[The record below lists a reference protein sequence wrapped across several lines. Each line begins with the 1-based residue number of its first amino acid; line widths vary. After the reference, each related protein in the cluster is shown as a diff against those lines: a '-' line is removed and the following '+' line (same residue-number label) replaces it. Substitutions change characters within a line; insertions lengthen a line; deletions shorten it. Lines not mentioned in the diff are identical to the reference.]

1 MTMHKQTGI
10 DQAKLSRL
18 TCKGGNKRAGQRGA
32 SLIEFS
38 IVAPAVT
45 LVGMGALQFALMF
58 NAKNHL
64 NHAAFMAARAGATN
78 HAVLTDGTVSTASI
92 QGAYIRALVP
102 LYIGESNPDE
112 IEEIT
117 KKARE
122 DLADNLQIE
131 IINPTQESFVDWNDA
146 ALSATLGKGKGPNG
160 SNARVIRNTGQAH
173 AGNQVGTASGQT
185 IQEANLLKI
194 RVTHGYQPAV
204 PVMSKLF
211 LYFYQHVLPQSG
223 LTAFEKQLLD
233 NERIPVITQATVQM
247 QSHPIWQQAMASIK
261 NQSGGGDGGTGSG
274 SGSGDGSGDGEG
286 GAEGSC
292 SVVSCEAPG
301 DPASGGGGDG
311 AGCVMEDQNYEA
323 SDSEILYFAFDSAE
337 LTDEAKA
344 DLDDFIDDYKDQEFD
359 GVEVHGFTDRQG
371 DAGYNMELSKRRAQ
385 AVQAYLKTH
394 GFTDKPIKVIAK
406 GETDPKEACPGDD
419 AAPDMQKCLA
429 SNRRVVITLKNVVIG
444 SSASQTS
451 DEAAPDQSAD
461 PDVSP

>member
-1 MTMHKQTGI
+1 MTMHKQPGT
-10 DQAKLSRL
+10 DQAKLSRQ
-18 TCKGGNKRAGQRGA
+18 TYKGGNKRAGQRGA

-38 IVAPAVT
+38 IIAPAVT

-92 QGAYIRALVP
+92 QGAYIRALTP
-102 LYIGESNPDE
+102 LYGGGSNLGEIAESAQ
-112 IEEIT
+112 
-117 KKARE
+117 KARE

-146 ALSATLGKGKGPNG
+146 TLSATLGKGKGPNG

-173 AGNQVGTASGQT
+173 AVNQVGKESGQT
-185 IQEANLLKI
+185 IQDANLLKI

-204 PVMSKLF
+204 PVIRKLF
-211 LYFYQHVLPQSG
+211 LYFYQHILPQSG

-261 NQSGGGDGGTGSG
+261 NPTGSGDGGAGSG
-274 SGSGDGSGDGEG
+274 SGSDGGGG
-286 GAEGSC
+286 GAGGSC
-292 SVVSCEAPG
+292 SVLSCEAPG
-301 DPASGGGGDG
+301 DPDSDGGDGNG
-311 AGCVMEDQNYEA
+311 AGCVTEDQNYEA

-359 GVEVHGFTDRQG
+359 GVEVYGFTDRQG
-371 DAGYNMELSKRRAQ
+371 DASYNMELSKRRAQ
-385 AVQAYLKTH
+385 AVQAYLKDH
-394 GFTDKPIKVIAK
+394 GFTSKTIEAIAK
-406 GETDPKEACPGDD
+406 GETDSKEACPGDD
-419 AAPDMQKCLA
+419 GAPDVQKCLA
-429 SNRRVVITLKNVVIG
+429 SNRRVVIKLKNVVIG
-444 SSASQTS
+444 SSASQAS
-451 DEAAPDQSAD
+451 DEAAPNQSAD

>member
-1 MTMHKQTGI
+1 MTMHKKPGI
-10 DQAKLSRL
+10 DQATLSRQ
-18 TCKGGNKRAGQRGA
+18 TCKGGNKRANQRGA

-38 IVAPAVT
+38 IIAPAVT

-78 HAVLTDGTVSTASI
+78 HAVLTDETVSTASI
-92 QGAYIRALVP
+92 QGAYIRALTP
-102 LYIGESNPDE
+102 LYGGGSNLGEIAESA
-112 IEEIT
+112 

-122 DLADNLQIE
+122 DLANNLQIE

-160 SNARVIRNTGQAH
+160 SNARVIRNTGQSH
-173 AGNQVGTASGQT
+173 AGNQVGKESGQT

-194 RVTHGYQPAV
+194 RVTHGYKPAV

-211 LYFYQHVLPQSG
+211 LYFYRHVFSQSS
-223 LTAFEKQLLD
+223 LTTFEKQLLD
-233 NERIPVITQATVQM
+233 NERIPVIMQATVQM

-261 NQSGGGDGGTGSG
+261 NPPGGGDGGVGSG
-274 SGSGDGSGDGEG
+274 GGSDDGGG
-286 GAEGSC
+286 GAGGSC
-292 SVVSCEAPG
+292 SVLSCEAPG
-301 DPASGGGGDG
+301 DPDSDGGDGNG
-311 AGCVMEDQNYEA
+311 AGCVTEDQNYEA

-359 GVEVHGFTDRQG
+359 GVEVYGFTDRQG

-385 AVQAYLKTH
+385 AVQTYLKDH
-394 GFTDKPIKVIAK
+394 GFTSKTIEVIPK
-406 GETDPKEACPGDD
+406 GETAPKEACPGDD
-419 AAPDMQKCLA
+419 DAPDVQKCLL

-444 SSASQTS
+444 SSASQAS
-451 DEAAPDQSAD
+451 DEADPDKSAD
-461 PDVSP
+461 PDGSP